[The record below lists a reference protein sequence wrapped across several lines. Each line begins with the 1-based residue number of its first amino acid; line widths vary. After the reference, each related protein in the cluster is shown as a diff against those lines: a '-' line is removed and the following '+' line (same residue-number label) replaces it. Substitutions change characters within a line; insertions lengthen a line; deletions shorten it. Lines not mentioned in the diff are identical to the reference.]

1 MKSFD
6 RATVRETRDK
16 LQAALAQV
24 AEELGCRIEV
34 GNASFSGSQCTFKVE
49 CAVVGEDG
57 MAQTRETTDFKARAA
72 LYGLSP
78 ADLGEVFTNGGDQ
91 FRVAGLKPKSRKYP
105 IVAVRVKDGKAYKFP
120 ADMVKL
126 ALAAGA

>member
-1 MKSFD
+1 
-6 RATVRETRDK
+6 
-16 LQAALAQV
+16 LQAALDTV
-24 AEELGCRIEV
+24 AAELGYQIQV

-57 MAQTRETTDFKARAA
+57 MAQTREATDFKARAA

-78 ADLGEVFTNGGDQ
+78 DDLGKVFTNGGER
-91 FRVAGLKPKSRKYP
+91 FRVTGLKPKSRKYP
-105 IVAVRVKDGKAYKFP
+105 IVAVRVKDDKGYKFP

-126 ALAAGA
+126 ALAAVTGA